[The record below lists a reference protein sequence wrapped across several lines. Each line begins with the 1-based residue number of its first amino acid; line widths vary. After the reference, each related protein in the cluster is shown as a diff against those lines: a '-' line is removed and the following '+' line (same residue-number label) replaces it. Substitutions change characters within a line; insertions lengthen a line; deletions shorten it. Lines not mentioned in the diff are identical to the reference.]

1 MKFSELVHSSG
12 WKNFM
17 AKMYGIGASIVIM
30 GALFKIQ
37 HWPFA
42 GLMLTVGLSVEAMI
56 FFFSAFE
63 PLHEEL
69 DWTLVY
75 PELAGMQ
82 EDEMTPFRHQ
92 GRTQQLPAE
101 GYSGGNG
108 GGSAALAKFDQMIHS
123 AEITPELFS
132 RLGQGLKNLNL
143 TASKMADIS
152 DASLATNEYV
162 ANIKNA
168 AISVN
173 SLNDSFEVSSRNL
186 KGNVDGL
193 SESFRRNTEVI
204 DNSAGKL
211 ANSYELLS
219 DSVNLEKSTIS
230 EGNRNLGEKLGVMNK
245 NLSALNAVYELQL
258 QSNNEHLRGTQ
269 SLYGDFT
276 KITNNL
282 KSSVQE
288 TEKYKD
294 EISKLSQN
302 LSELN
307 SIYGNMLSAMSV
319 VSRKK

>member
-12 WKNFM
+12 WKSFM
-17 AKMYGIGASIVIM
+17 AKLYGIGASIVIL

-42 GLMLTVGLSVEAMI
+42 GIMLTVGLGTEALI

-75 PELAGMQ
+75 PELAGMH
-82 EDEMTPFRHQ
+82 EDPEDISAARKYS
-92 GRTQQLPAE
+92 RQLPNE

-108 GGSAALAKFDQMIHS
+108 GGGNPAALAKFDQMIQS
-123 AEITPELFS
+123 AEITPDLFE
-132 RLGQGLKNLNL
+132 RLGQGLRNLNL
-143 TASKMADIS
+143 TTSKLADIS

-162 ANIKNA
+162 SNIKNA
-168 AISVN
+168 AMSVN
-173 SLNDSFEVSSRNL
+173 NLNESFGSSSRNL
-186 KGNVDGL
+186 QGNVDGL
-193 SESFRRNTEVI
+193 AESFRK
-204 DNSAGKL
+204 NSEL
-211 ANSYELLS
+211 IENSTSQLTGSFNSL
-219 DSVNLEKSTIS
+219 N
-230 EGNRNLGEKLGVMNK
+230 EGNRNIGENLGAMSK

-258 QSNNEHLRGTQ
+258 QNNNDHLKGTQ
-269 SLYGDFT
+269 AVYNDFN
-276 KITNNL
+276 KITTNL

-288 TEKYKD
+288 TEKYKE

-319 VSRKK
+319 VSRKR